1 MHDANT
7 RNERPV
13 DLGKAS
19 VETRGN
25 AVFDVDLS
33 SGPSRYIPG
42 AAGD

>member
-1 MHDANT
+1 MCDPST

-13 DLGKAS
+13 ELGKAS

-33 SGPSRYIPG
+33 TGPSRYIPG
-42 AAGD
+42 SAGE

>member
-1 MHDANT
+1 MHDLNT

-13 DLGKAS
+13 ELGKAS

-33 SGPSRYIPG
+33 TGPSRFIPG
-42 AAGD
+42 ASCE

>member
-1 MHDANT
+1 MHELNT
-7 RNERPV
+7 RDERPV

-33 SGPSRYIPG
+33 TGPSRYIPG
-42 AAGD
+42 VAAE

>member
-1 MHDANT
+1 MHNPNT
-7 RNERPV
+7 RDERPL

-33 SGPSRYIPG
+33 TGPSRYIPG
-42 AAGD
+42 VAGE

>member
-1 MHDANT
+1 MHDPQIG
-7 RNERPV
+7 NERPV

-33 SGPSRYIPG
+33 TGPSRYIPG
-42 AAGD
+42 AAGE

>member
-1 MHDANT
+1 MHDHNT
-7 RNERPV
+7 RDERQV

-33 SGPSRYIPG
+33 TGPSRYILG
-42 AAGD
+42 ATGA